1 MCTVKHRNSPQ
12 TLVSNQSQAALGS
25 GPDVA
30 WALSYPS
37 AKGSCELG
45 TKAVLESHTPHRCAP
60 QKSSIHCMLDYELTS
75 GHWSFRSLWP
85 LPNVCNSRTPF
96 CRDHSPWFKKLE
108 IKALNYNHLVLT
120 KEIKHTLCIY
130 NLFIKWCWEDFV
142 HKEEN
147 ETRALSLTQCEK
159 SVKHGS
165 RIFIIRPESV
175 RGNTPGYGYRYRLSG
190 KSSNSSGNITWID
203 KCDYIKWK
211 FPRQKKKQL
220 SEDTVLILKKK
231 IFGSYT
237 YNRGLIS
244 RLLKELKKKNLS
256 NTPKTP

>member
-1 MCTVKHRNSPQ
+1 MLKMISETYLKCFLQLRGYDSVNAEPFMCTVKHRNSPQ

-30 WALSYPS
+30 WALSYHS

-60 QKSSIHCMLDYELTS
+60 QKSSIHRMLDYELTS

-85 LPNVCNSRTPF
+85 LQHVCNSRTPF

-108 IKALNYNHLVLT
+108 IKALNYDHLVLT
-120 KEIKHTLCIY
+120 KEIKHTLCVY

-147 ETRALSLTQCEK
+147 ETRALSLTQCENQLNTDQ
-159 SVKHGS
+159 
-165 RIFIIRPESV
+165 ESLLQ
-175 RGNTPGYGYRYRLSG
+175 GLNLLGEIPQGMD
-190 KSSNSSGNITWID
+190 ID
-203 KCDYIKWK
+203 IDFLERSLVAQEI
-211 FPRQKKKQL
+211 
-220 SEDTVLILKKK
+220 
-231 IFGSYT
+231 
-237 YNRGLIS
+237 
-244 RLLKELKKKNLS
+244 
-256 NTPKTP
+256 